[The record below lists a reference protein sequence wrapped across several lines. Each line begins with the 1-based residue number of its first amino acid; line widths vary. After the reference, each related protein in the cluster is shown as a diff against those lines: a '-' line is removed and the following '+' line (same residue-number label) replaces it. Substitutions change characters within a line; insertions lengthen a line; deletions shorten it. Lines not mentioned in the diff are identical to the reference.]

1 MSKIFDA
8 LQSTQSEAAGI
19 LPALI
24 GGEAAEGVART
35 MVPAVQRQE
44 SPEPA
49 KPAVS
54 KVAAISAPASKSVR
68 RVALVIP
75 ASVPVLPFEDQSEEA
90 AEQYRI
96 ARTKIIHH
104 PRRPRTIAVTSPS
117 TGDGK
122 TITAINIAGALSL
135 KAASKILLMDVD
147 FRRSSVYGL
156 LGLQRSPGLAEVLS
170 GQCSFEEAVVEAE
183 EYPNLN
189 ILVSGEPKANPSELL
204 DSPRW
209 HALCESVR
217 TQYEHVIL
225 DTPPMGAVAD
235 CDLIQLAADGVLIV
249 LRPEH
254 TQRSSCLKALGAIS
268 KEKLIGVLLNCTKS
282 WPLGKQGGGYGYGYG
297 YGSVPAK
304 EKSPM
309 KPPANVSRLIT

>member
-8 LQSTQSEAAGI
+8 LQGTQSETAGI

-24 GGEAAEGVART
+24 GGASTDIPART
-35 MVPAVQRQE
+35 MVPAAPR
-44 SPEPA
+44 PETAPPEAARPSRSAAPLSTA
-49 KPAVS
+49 KA
-54 KVAAISAPASKSVR
+54 VR

-96 ARTKIIHH
+96 ARTKIVHH
-104 PRRPRTIAVTSPS
+104 PRRPKTIAVTSPS

-156 LGLQRSPGLAEVLS
+156 LGLQKSPGLAEVLS
-170 GQCSFEEAVVEAE
+170 GECALEEAVIEAQ

-189 ILVSGEPKANPSELL
+189 ILVSGEAKANPSELL
-204 DSPRW
+204 ESPRW
-209 HALCESVR
+209 HALCDAIR
-217 TQYEHVIL
+217 TQYEYVIL

-235 CDLIQLAADGVLIV
+235 CDLIQLAADGILMV

-254 TQRSSCLKALGAIS
+254 TQRSNCMRALGSIS
-268 KEKLIGVLLNCTKS
+268 KEQLIGVLLNCTKS
-282 WPLGKQGGGYGYGYG
+282 WPLGKQTGGYGYGYG
-297 YGSVPAK
+297 YGAVPAK
-304 EKSPM
+304 EKSTM
-309 KPPANVSRLIT
+309 KAPVSVSRIIT